1 MRDQGEVTVGQRD
14 GGPVAAI
21 RRRVPSRHE
30 MLLMLSVCVFPVYA
44 WSILNILRE
53 IPAWVLRLSVG
64 ELIGVVSYAMA
75 FALFESLVFLL
86 VPLALSL
93 ILPVKLF
100 RARFVAAGTMLVA
113 ITSAWAVLAHLN
125 DRAIRLW
132 GLKHFALWGLVYLA
146 SVGAGYFLVRR
157 FARVAKVLDAVAER
171 LVVLGVVYV
180 ALGVLG
186 LAVVIAR
193 NL

>member
-1 MRDQGEVTVGQRD
+1 
-14 GGPVAAI
+14 
-21 RRRVPSRHE
+21 

-53 IPAWVLRLSVG
+53 IPAWVLRLSVS

-75 FALFESLVFLL
+75 FALFESLVLLL

-113 ITSAWAVLAHLN
+113 ITSAWAIAAHLN
-125 DRAIRLW
+125 DLAIRHWGLRSFLLW
-132 GLKHFALWGLVYLA
+132 GLIYLA
-146 SVGAGYFLVRR
+146 SIGAGYFLVRR
-157 FARVAKVLDAVAER
+157 SARLAKILDAVAER

-186 LAVVIAR
+186 LAIVIAR